1 MQIKSF
7 YCGIVISFLSI
18 LVFCSSNAYS
28 ANWQALGELPESPKF
43 GKTDYFVDLASISTA
58 GNKRSVWLKSVF
70 SKPQPYG
77 EGRTYT
83 SLLSFA
89 HYNCSNKTYVVTR
102 IDVYSAEGDLVES
115 EKQDLNYVPIPE
127 GSLDDKM
134 YEFVCNYKK

>member
-7 YCGIVISFLSI
+7 YRRMLISYLSV

-43 GKTDYFVDLASISTA
+43 GKTDYFVDLGSIGTD
-58 GNKRSVWLKSVF
+58 GNIRSVWLKSVF

-77 EGRTYT
+77 EDKTYT
-83 SLLSFA
+83 SLMSFA

-102 IDVYSAEGDLVES
+102 IDVYSAEGELVGS
-115 EKQDLNYVPIPE
+115 EKQHLNYVPIPE
-127 GSLDDKM
+127 GSVDDKM
-134 YEFVCNYKK
+134 YEFVCSYKK